1 MTEKLTVEQRKK
13 LARYLR
19 VSQLTVWRWESER
32 VNVPWAVK
40 LLFDDKDHVPEF
52 LQIKDDER

>member
-19 VSQLTVWRWESER
+19 VGQLTIWRWESGR
-32 VNVPWAVK
+32 VDVPWVVK
-40 LLFDDKDHVPEF
+40 LVFKDMQNVPEF
-52 LQIKDDER
+52 LQIREDER